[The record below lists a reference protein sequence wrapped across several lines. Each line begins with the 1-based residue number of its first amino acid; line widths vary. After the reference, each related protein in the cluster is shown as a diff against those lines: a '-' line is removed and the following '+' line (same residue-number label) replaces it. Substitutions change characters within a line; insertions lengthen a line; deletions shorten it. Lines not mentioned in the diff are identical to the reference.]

1 MEYGLI
7 SVLPP
12 ILTIC
17 LALVWKNVYFAL
29 FVGIISSYLIIDA
42 SVIAAVNDTLNGF
55 IGAFSSSS
63 NVIVMGCILTLGAL
77 TVLFE
82 KTGGIEGFVNLVIKK
97 KGIVKSPKGASIFT
111 FIIGCLVYTSG
122 TLSTMVTGSVCRP
135 INDTLRVS
143 HEKAAYIVDTTSM
156 PICLLFPL
164 SGWAGVMLACL
175 TSAGIPESN
184 ATSLLISS
192 IPFNVYAIIVVLM
205 IPVLTLLG
213 KDYGPMKKAELRART
228 TGYLDDSRHP
238 HAQIAEEFT
247 TDTQNANELKKA
259 GKASYL
265 IVPLLSLIATMII
278 VLLITG
284 NGSIINGSGMQAILW
299 GPHVALVILG
309 AMVIID
315 KRMSFNEYLD
325 EMFHAAGSMVGIS
338 AMLMLTYTLGTCI
351 STLGTGAYLA
361 SLFSGVLSP
370 SLLPIVMFLLCCL
383 MSFATGTSTGTFTI
397 MMLIAVPLAQSIDAH
412 LAMTVGSV
420 WAGALFGDHL
430 SPISDTTIMTC
441 ASTGCDIP
449 DHIKTQLP
457 YGLFAAAL
465 SIVIYF
471 ILGLVL

>member
-12 ILTIC
+12 LLTIC
-17 LALVWKNVYFAL
+17 LALIVKNVYLAL
-29 FVGIISSYLIIDA
+29 FLGILTSYIIID
-42 SVIAAVNDTLNGF
+42 VNLFSALNSTLNGF

-77 TVLFE
+77 TLLFE

-97 KGIVKSPKGASIFT
+97 KGIVKSHKGANLFT

-135 INDTLRVS
+135 INDALRVS
-143 HEKAAYIVDTTSM
+143 HEKAAYIVHTTSM

-175 TSAGIPESN
+175 TSAGIPESD
-184 ATSLLISS
+184 ATSLLIRS
-192 IPFNVYAIIVVLM
+192 IPFNVYAIIVVIM
-205 IPVLTLLG
+205 IPFLALTGL
-213 KDYGPMKKAELRART
+213 DFGPMKKAELRART
-228 TGYLDDSRHP
+228 TGYLDDPRHH
-238 HAQIAEEFT
+238 HAQISAEISGENHPNKL
-247 TDTQNANELKKA
+247 QSN

-265 IVPLLSLIATMII
+265 IIPLLTLIGTMIA

-284 NGSIINGSGMQAILW
+284 NGNIINGSGMQAILW
-299 GPHVALVILG
+299 GPHVALVVLG
-309 AMVIID
+309 VMVIRD
-315 KRMSFNEYLD
+315 KRMTFNEFLD
-325 EMFHAAGSMVGIS
+325 ETFRAAGSMVGIS

-351 STLGTGAYLA
+351 SQLGTGAYLA
-361 SLFSGVLSP
+361 GLFTGILSP

-397 MMLIAVPLAQSIDAH
+397 MMLIAIPLAQTIDAH

-449 DHIKTQLP
+449 DHVKTQLP
-457 YGLFAAAL
+457 YGLLAAT
-465 SIVIYF
+465 ITIFIYF
-471 ILGLVL
+471 LLGFVL